1 MWTIG
6 NASPWGCNIWDLS
19 SRKEPV
25 MWKSEKWAFLE
36 GETAITITVRE
47 TRKVKVGEAL
57 TFLFWPMVQV
67 LRLIHQVPTSPWYS
81 VFALVTATRWLMVPF
96 MGTLANTSFQT
107 FIGHEAERVC
117 HFSLQDFDE
126 EILLFTLSNRSHLF
140 INMKTMKKPWFDL
153 ILHLSFPLSIAGCL
167 WVSHDLEW
175 SLPH

>member
-1 MWTIG
+1 MWMVG

-19 SRKEPV
+19 IRKEPV

-67 LRLIHQVPTSPWYS
+67 LRLIHQVPTSPLES

-107 FIGHEAERVC
+107 FIGHETQRVC

-126 EILLFTLSNRSHLF
+126 EVLLFTLSNRRHLF
-140 INMKTMKKPWFDL
+140 TNMKTMKKPWFDL
-153 ILHLSFPLSIAGCL
+153 ILRLSFPLSIAGCL
-167 WVSHDLEW
+167 WVSRDLEW